1 MIKINTHYSMLVRR
15 SKGFLFALAL
25 LAGVGL
31 LAGLTGCSKMTTTP
45 EPVSNAPTA
54 ATPGASTAV
63 QNQSG
68 AVPAGLASLGEYGEN
83 IYDAAK
89 SKKWTEAEAKLAA
102 LKQAIQEPA
111 VDNKRAELQGIVVSL
126 EKSMAKRDQSA
137 TMRESNQV
145 TLVSAELAASYHPK
159 VPADVARLDYDG
171 RELEIWSR
179 ANDISKLKATARD
192 MRQTW
197 DRLEPEV
204 KMHSGSAQAQ
214 KFGKLVTETDRAHS
228 VAQYQKLARPILDE
242 VDNLERV
249 FESAVQ

>member
-1 MIKINTHYSMLVRR
+1 MIKINSHYSMLVRR
-15 SKGFLFALAL
+15 SKGFFFALAL
-25 LAGVGL
+25 LAGVGW
-31 LAGLTGCSKMTTTP
+31 LAGLTGCGKTTTTP
-45 EPVSNAPTA
+45 EPVSHAPTA
-54 ATPGASTAV
+54 ASPGASTAV
-63 QNQSG
+63 QNHSG

-89 SKKWTEAEAKLAA
+89 SKKWTEAKAKLAA
-102 LKQAIQEPA
+102 LKRAIQESA
-111 VDNKRAELQGIVVSL
+111 VDNKRAELQGIVVAL
-126 EKSMAKRDQSA
+126 ENSMAKRDQLA

-145 TLVSAELAASYHPK
+145 TLISAELAASYHPK

-179 ANDISKLKATARD
+179 ANDISKLKATAQD

-204 KMHSGSAQAQ
+204 KMHNGTAQAQ
-214 KFGKLVTETDRAHS
+214 KFGKLITETDRARS

-242 VDNLERV
+242 VDNLEKV